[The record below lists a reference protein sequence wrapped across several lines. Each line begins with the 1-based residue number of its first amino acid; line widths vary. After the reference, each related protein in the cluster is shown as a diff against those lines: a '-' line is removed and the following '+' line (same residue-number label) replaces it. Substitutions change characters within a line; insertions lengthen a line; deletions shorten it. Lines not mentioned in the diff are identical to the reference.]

1 MEEPLLQRPH
11 QRKVLVILSRL
22 SSRSQQSPPTKRVE
36 SGTGSELLRMLAF
49 LLMILCVVRADYGRT
64 TNSTSPIL
72 VELFTSEGCS
82 SCPPADLLLQ
92 QLDASQPF
100 PSLQLIVL
108 SEHVDYWDHEGWK
121 DPYSSSLLT
130 ERQSGYVRALGQKN
144 PYTPQIIVD
153 GIIELRASG
162 PEEMNRILQKAAA
175 APKISMRIRSL
186 SIEGNSPMLLRARIE
201 ADGGSEKHKADIY
214 VAVALDH
221 TESQVLHGENTGQH
235 LRHVAVVQDLSK
247 IGKLEKQTSFGQDF
261 QVKLKPG
268 TDPRNIRIVAFVQ
281 ESGFGKVLGVAMQK
295 ISN

>member
-22 SSRSQQSPPTKRVE
+22 SSWSQVSPPTKRVE

-64 TNSTSPIL
+64 TNSRSPIL

-100 PSLQLIVL
+100 PGSQLIVL

-175 APKISMRIRSL
+175 LPKIAMRISSL

-247 IGKLEKQTSFGQDF
+247 IGKLDKQTSFGQDF

-281 ESGFGKVLGVAMQK
+281 EPGFGKVLGVAMQK
-295 ISN
+295 ITN